1 MAKYIVLH
9 IIYAIIGVLIF
20 VPCVH
25 HLLSSERGIS
35 NFGNT
40 DYINHLLKYIKYLA
54 YAFTIDAD
62 IGLMVILMLIIVG
75 AVIYLI
81 KKNKDVFVILLT
93 LIPSIIY
100 FLLIVKLTSY
110 QEFRYIMPVIPF
122 VVLTIMI
129 ILDDIFEFKYK
140 NICILFISILS
151 IIFGFIYSS
160 PKFLFEEYQSS
171 LDIAEKNSNKPF
183 VFVYD
188 NIFNHMQSI
197 PEMMI
202 YKKSIIINYDKGE
215 LQYIMNSDELDKED
229 SYILCIKTYMDN
241 NKIIEEIKQN
251 TDFKNVEQIYFGPEA
266 SSEII
271 SNNLYI
277 VSK

>member
-1 MAKYIVLH
+1 M
-9 IIYAIIGVLIF
+9 
-20 VPCVH
+20 
-25 HLLSSERGIS
+25 
-35 NFGNT
+35 
-40 DYINHLLKYIKYLA
+40 
-54 YAFTIDAD
+54 
-62 IGLMVILMLIIVG
+62 
-75 AVIYLI
+75 
-81 KKNKDVFVILLT
+81 
-93 LIPSIIY
+93 
-100 FLLIVKLTSY
+100 
-110 QEFRYIMPVIPF
+110 
-122 VVLTIMI
+122 
-129 ILDDIFEFKYK
+129 
-140 NICILFISILS
+140 
-151 IIFGFIYSS
+151 
-160 PKFLFEEYQSS
+160 FEEYQSS